1 MPVREPEDASPMAF
15 CSWSD
20 FHRGAHMK
28 RQGIS
33 WSVLGLMFAS
43 ALVTAAVL
51 AGTSAARDDDRW
63 GGHRGFDKRSIKG
76 AYGYNSSLG
85 WLVATGPNQPVSP
98 PVPFA
103 GMGRIVFDGQGGCEV
118 TSIGNLNGQSV
129 PSTASSCRYD
139 VNPDGTGTAEAVFPG
154 APIADPIPIAF
165 VITDQAQELRA
176 LNTRFIV
183 GTFTARRQ

>member
-1 MPVREPEDASPMAF
+1 
-15 CSWSD
+15 
-20 FHRGAHMK
+20 
-28 RQGIS
+28 
-33 WSVLGLMFAS
+33 VL
-43 ALVTAAVL
+43 ALVAAAVL

-63 GGHRGFDKRSIKG
+63 SGHRGFDKRSIKG

-165 VITDQAQELRA
+165 VITDQATAIGHSSPFRMLYKTASLA
-176 LNTRFIV
+176 LAES
-183 GTFTARRQ
+183 ARRCRPGFAEVDVPGACDLPICWTSWRRPTLSRPTS

>member
-1 MPVREPEDASPMAF
+1 
-15 CSWSD
+15 
-20 FHRGAHMK
+20 MK
-28 RQGIS
+28 RQGIR
-33 WSVLGLMFAS
+33 WSVLGLMLGCVVA
-43 ALVTAAVL
+43 TAAVL
-51 AGTSAARDDDRW
+51 AGTSAARDDGGGERW
-63 GGHRGFDKRSIKG
+63 GGHLGFDKRSIKG

-85 WLVATGPNQPVSP
+85 WLVATGPNQPVVP
-98 PVPFA
+98 PLPFA

-118 TSIGNLNGQSV
+118 SSIGNVNGQSV

-165 VITDQAQELRA
+165 VITDQGQELRA